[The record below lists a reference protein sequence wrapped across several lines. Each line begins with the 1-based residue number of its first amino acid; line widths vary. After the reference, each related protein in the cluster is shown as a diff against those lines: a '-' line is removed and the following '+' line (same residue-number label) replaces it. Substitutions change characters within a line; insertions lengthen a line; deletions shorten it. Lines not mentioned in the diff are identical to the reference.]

1 MVHIRYLYDRICD
14 IHQHDTVSTV
24 PQVNKKSAAFKDED
38 PFTARAP
45 GWLQIAPNCPS
56 SNRSS
61 DDKSLDLGCY
71 LFFQS
76 NSKTKLSSYRMLQVI
91 SPLNLFMQYYIL
103 VYMYC
108 VFMHYI
114 IMYLHTYITHHYMT
128 LCLVTLHDSTVL
140 LHISSHV
147 LLELSWHPEIYIYIY
162 VCVWLVPPIND
173 CKSQCLITNEPSTNI
188 NQPSLINN
196 LHTFVVK
203 SPFFLALF
211 TFNRFHRWIGVME
224 NLQEI
229 SWNFPWNM
237 RFLDTFPCRPLNS
250 IAQ

>member
-1 MVHIRYLYDRICD
+1 MVHVRYLYDRICD

-24 PQVNKKSAAFKDED
+24 PQVNKKSTAFKDED

-45 GWLQIAPNCPS
+45 GWRQIAPNCPS

-71 LFFQS
+71 PFFQS
-76 NSKTKLSSYRMLQVI
+76 NSKTKLSSCRMLQVI
-91 SPLNLFMQYYIL
+91 SSLNLFMQFYIYIYI
-103 VYMYC
+103 YMYD

-114 IMYLHTYITHHYMT
+114 IIYLHTYITYHYMT
-128 LCLVTLHDSTVL
+128 VCLVTSTLFVL
-140 LHISSHV
+140 
-147 LLELSWHPEIYIYIY
+147 
-162 VCVWLVPPIND
+162 
-173 CKSQCLITNEPSTNI
+173 
-188 NQPSLINN
+188 
-196 LHTFVVK
+196 K

-211 TFNRFHRWIGVME
+211 TFNRFHRWIGVRE

-237 RFLDTFPCRPLNS
+237 RFLDTFPWTRPLK
-250 IAQ
+250 

>member
-1 MVHIRYLYDRICD
+1 
-14 IHQHDTVSTV
+14 
-24 PQVNKKSAAFKDED
+24 
-38 PFTARAP
+38 
-45 GWLQIAPNCPS
+45 
-56 SNRSS
+56 
-61 DDKSLDLGCY
+61 
-71 LFFQS
+71 
-76 NSKTKLSSYRMLQVI
+76 
-91 SPLNLFMQYYIL
+91 MQYYIL

-108 VFMHYI
+108 VFM
-114 IMYLHTYITHHYMT
+114 HTYITHHYMT

-147 LLELSWHPEIYIYIY
+147 LLELPWHPEIYIY